1 MKAGAATR
9 AITAVLRHP
18 LVMRCKR
25 VVRDVHWRVSSSR
38 IEQPALP
45 PNVRSVLFVCLG
57 NICRSPFAGRL
68 AENRYPNLAITFGSA
83 GIKASQSDRS
93 PERACEA
100 ATAFGVSL
108 QSHRPVAINRS
119 LVDASDLI
127 VAMEASQVEQL
138 RTTYPDAANRITLL
152 ALFDDQA
159 RGYDRHCIEDPFM
172 RPLSEFVHCFHR
184 IDRAVSGLLT
194 RLGVV
199 SMASVEHANL
209 VRRERI
215 S

>member
-1 MKAGAATR
+1 MKGGPATR
-9 AITAVLRHP
+9 VITAVLRHP

-25 VVRDVHWRVSSSR
+25 VVRDLRWRVSGSR
-38 IEQPALP
+38 IELPALP

-68 AENRYPNLAITFGSA
+68 AEDRYANLPITFRSA

-93 PERACEA
+93 PDNACEA
-100 ATAFGVSL
+100 AAAFGVSL

-127 VAMEASQVEQL
+127 VAMEASQVVEL
-138 RTTYPDAANRITLL
+138 RATYPDAANRITLL
-152 ALFDDQA
+152 ALYDERA
-159 RGYDRHCIEDPFM
+159 RGYDRYCIEDPFM
-172 RPLSEFVHCFHR
+172 RPLSDFTHCFHR

-199 SMASVEHANL
+199 SMASVQDANL
-209 VRRERI
+209 ARRERI